1 VAAYS
6 RAYFELVRQLPEVP
20 RYLSVGEEIL
30 SRPAG
35 ERANRLDGGRDV
47 ATGSAGGPGPQLQ
60 RHMTADLTE
69 LFEQYYGSLV
79 RMLYRRTGDRDRAE
93 DLAQETFAR
102 AVAAPP
108 NNPRPWLFA
117 VALNLVRE
125 DGRRAL
131 RQGRRLELLRTDD
144 RPEQGP
150 ETDYD
155 RNERSAAVRA
165 ALATLNE
172 RDREALLLKA
182 EGFNYEEIAATLGL
196 SKGAVGTTLARARRR
211 LVEAYR
217 SEGRGKHAAS

>member
-1 VAAYS
+1 M
-6 RAYFELVRQLPEVP
+6 
-20 RYLSVGEEIL
+20 RY
-30 SRPAG
+30 
-35 ERANRLDGGRDV
+35 
-47 ATGSAGGPGPQLQ
+47 
-60 RHMTADLTE
+60 MTADLTQ

-125 DGRRAL
+125 DGRRSV
-131 RQGRRLELLRTDD
+131 RQGRRLELLRADAT
-144 RPEQGP
+144 PAEGP
-150 ETDYD
+150 EEDFD
-155 RNERSAAVRA
+155 RNERSAGVRA
-165 ALATLNE
+165 ALATLTE

-182 EGFNYEEIAATLGL
+182 EGFNYGEIAATLGL

-217 SEGRGKHAAS
+217 AEGRGKNVAS